1 MLKNYPSY
9 RKKKSVLWKETFF
22 EKLDKCLP
30 TLLSWNHI
38 LRKRLDALS
47 FWGKK
52 CALCCIKQCL
62 RKFDIPLLK
71 LSYLVDRLKFFF
83 LL

>member
-9 RKKKSVLWKETFF
+9 RKKSVLWKETLF

-38 LRKRLDALS
+38 LRKRLDA
-47 FWGKK
+47 
-52 CALCCIKQCL
+52 
-62 RKFDIPLLK
+62 
-71 LSYLVDRLKFFF
+71 FFF
-83 LL
+83 EGKSVLYVV